1 MIELVTPSS
10 PVTPGGGAPWRPS
23 PAALRQDAAA
33 YHLPEAAA
41 LAREASRHLL
51 AMADAVG
58 LTRDQRRRLRCLAG
72 CSELA
77 ADGAERWGDELG
89 AKCGGE

>member
-1 MIELVTPSS
+1 MIELVPPSS

-33 YHLPEAAA
+33 YHLPEAAT
-41 LAREASRHLL
+41 LAREATRHLL

-77 ADGAERWGDELG
+77 ADGAERLGDEL
-89 AKCGGE
+89 AAR